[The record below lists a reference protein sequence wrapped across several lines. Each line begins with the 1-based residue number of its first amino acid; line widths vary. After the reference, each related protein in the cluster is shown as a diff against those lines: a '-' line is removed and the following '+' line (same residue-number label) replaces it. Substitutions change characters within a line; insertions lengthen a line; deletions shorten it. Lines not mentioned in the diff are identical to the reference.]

1 MCVDAGVVCV
11 LSLQV
16 SGGITMHA
24 FKFELANV
32 YRNLTNVVLR
42 ISPTDPVAAAKK
54 AVLVNSH
61 YDSTLGTKGTA
72 AAGGTAALVQ
82 LYWPPLWSCR
92 TLFAIAFLHCWNLS
106 CVTDSDTSCWGDAT
120 SCWEM
125 PHI

>member
-1 MCVDAGVVCV
+1 VW
-11 LSLQV
+11 SLQV

-61 YDSTLGTKGTA
+61 YDSTLGTKGTVVLHVVRLPC
-72 AAGGTAALVQ
+72 AGHHFGC
-82 LYWPPLWSCR
+82 CR
-92 TLFAIAFLHCWNLS
+92 TSLPRHSVQSS
-106 CVTDSDTSCWGDAT
+106 CVTDSDMSCWADADRLLCH
-120 SCWEM
+120 SYKQLLS
-125 PHI
+125 